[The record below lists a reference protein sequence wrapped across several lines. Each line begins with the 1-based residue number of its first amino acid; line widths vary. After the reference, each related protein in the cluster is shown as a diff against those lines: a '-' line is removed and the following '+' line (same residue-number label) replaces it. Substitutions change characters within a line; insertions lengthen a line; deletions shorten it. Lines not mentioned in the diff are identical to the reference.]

1 MVIGDKPRL
10 GAYAIDGCLFQTR
23 VQKAAGGGVAKVAP
37 GRTSKENKPFRAQFD
52 AASEA
57 WRKQVSHQWAS
68 DTSDNYRQTHAGRLR
83 RPLAIIN
90 RPPTPLRRQLRPV
103 GLLPCRKDVGLFMHR
118 GFAAWCCADQ
128 VMHTRRVPHYSSS
141 ATPSGDW

>member
-57 WRKQVSHQWAS
+57 WRKQNCNRWAS
-68 DTSDNYRQTHAGRLR
+68 KTSTNCRQ
-83 RPLAIIN
+83 N
-90 RPPTPLRRQLRPV
+90 S
-103 GLLPCRKDVGLFMHR
+103 CCDV
-118 GFAAWCCADQ
+118 
-128 VMHTRRVPHYSSS
+128 SE
-141 ATPSGDW
+141 